1 MNSTPGS
8 DPSADAD
15 SKSTCSNWSAC
26 AADCARNEPLKCL
39 SWAFAIGLIV
49 ALLPIGR
56 LVGLIVRV
64 LFSLIRPALIVLGL
78 MKAFEEFD
86 RRRH

>member
-8 DPSADAD
+8 QPSADTGSSPF
-15 SKSTCSNWSAC
+15 SKWGDC

-39 SWAFAIGLIV
+39 SWVFAIGLI
-49 ALLPIGR
+49 ASLLPIGR
-56 LVGLIVRV
+56 LVGLGVRV
-64 LFSLIRPALIVLGL
+64 LFSLIRPLLIVLGL